1 MVSFG
6 AARDVARDSRVAR
19 LSVFEHTPGARAH
32 LDAGIPAYRLPNGKR
47 AFYYLAG
54 GDVVG
59 ETSVSPPQP
68 PARPTTLRRWRT
80 LPASSGALRDA
91 AALFFPEGFR
101 PAPAL
106 CALPTKHTLDVA
118 DPRDVSR
125 PSAFGDVRPRRARLF
140 ATEVLTRRAE
150 EEHAAHAAHKKAM
163 SFDVSKKGSAKVKR
177 GVSFVEETDERDGS
191 SETTAVFD
199 AKEAFD
205 PRRHSVFATRVD
217 TADARDVYD
226 GDAAYD
232 AAFDAD
238 WRAWTRN
245 EKGERFLTLRLARV
259 AEAAVN
265 AGEVMPP
272 SPREKNAA
280 SELRAVAR
288 AYYDEI
294 ARAHR
299 RFAAAFFGS
308 SDAFP
313 ASAEACAT
321 RAVTLPRAGFDALAK
336 KCAFAQTRTKCTEAH
351 VAAFYETVAGSASAP
366 LTRAQ
371 FLELLVRVADAKY
384 AKSGAHHSLARAL
397 EALCENDLLPR
408 AGAEFLAD
416 PDAWRANKLY
426 VEETDDVFRGE
437 KNVEQMDDAEEEEA
451 RLAAK
456 FDDDTGARR
465 DVSPPSSPRWR
476 ALRAL
481 FDALAAKNAAR
492 RVGFDAFA
500 SALAMA
506 GVLETFPFSMKS
518 DDDEKSLLPG
528 TVKTRR
534 RGKKKKLSVSD
545 ARGVFLAAQTFV
557 ARAEPPRDATLAF
570 EDFLEALARVADAVP
585 TPGDGPVKKKEP
597 GPAEDDDAAET
608 TSETTASEKKRSE
621 KAESTVA
628 SSSLREKKTA
638 NVATDSGREINVDV
652 DAPEDEGEGDL
663 EEDAFAARSLA
674 SKLDEFLEHVLR
686 RAWRAAGEDA
696 DAYDAERAAEAIEGL
711 TL

>member
-1 MVSFG
+1 VVSFG
-6 AARDVARDSRVAR
+6 AGRARDGDSARDSRVAR

-59 ETSVSPPQP
+59 ETSVFSATPPP
-68 PARPTTLRRWRT
+68 RPTTLRLAMRRGLG

-91 AALFFPEGFR
+91 AALFFPEEFR

-106 CALPTKHTLDVA
+106 CALPTRHTLVVA
-118 DPRDVSR
+118 DPRELSR

-140 ATEVLTRRAE
+140 ATEVLTRRTE
-150 EEHAAHAAHKKAM
+150 EEHALHAAHKKAM
-163 SFDVSKKGSAKVKR
+163 SFDGSKKGSAKAKR
-177 GVSFVEETDERDGS
+177 GVSFVEETDDLDGV
-191 SETTAVFD
+191 SEEIAVFD
-199 AKEAFD
+199 AKEVFD
-205 PRRHSVFATRVD
+205 PRRHSVFATRGD
-217 TADARDVYD
+217 TADARDVFD
-226 GDAAYD
+226 GDSAYD

-238 WRAWTRN
+238 WRAWTRD

-265 AGEVMPP
+265 AGEVLPR
-272 SPREKNAA
+272 SPRDAKA
-280 SELRAVAR
+280 ELRAVAR

-299 RFAAAFFGS
+299 RFAAEFS
-308 SDAFP
+308 STADFFP
-313 ASAEACAT
+313 ASAEACLT

-351 VAAFYETVAGSASAP
+351 IGAFYETVAGSASAP

-397 EALCENDLLPR
+397 EALFETDFLPR
-408 AGAEFLAD
+408 AGADFLAD
-416 PDAWRANKLY
+416 PDVFRAKKLY
-426 VEETDDVFRGE
+426 LEETDDVFRGDIIA
-437 KNVEQMDDAEEEEA
+437 NDTEEEEA

-456 FDDDTGARR
+456 FDEDTGARR
-465 DVSPPSSPRWR
+465 DVSPPASPRWR

-481 FDALAAKNAAR
+481 FLSLADDTVA
-492 RVGFDAFA
+492 RVGFGAFKKA
-500 SALAMA
+500 MAMA
-506 GVLETFPFSMKS
+506 GVLETSKEASFDVREVTRSN
-518 DDDEKSLLPG
+518 DDDEKSLLPS
-528 TVKTRR
+528 VKTID
-534 RGKKKKLSVSD
+534 RGKKLSVSD
-545 ARGVFLAAQTFV
+545 ARQIFLAAQTFV

-585 TPGDGPVKKKEP
+585 TPEDEP
-597 GPAEDDDAAET
+597 GKEEPRLAEDDDKST
-608 TSETTASEKKRSE
+608 TSETTASKRG
-621 KAESTVA
+621 AEST
-628 SSSLREKKTA
+628 SRETA
-638 NVATDSGREINVDV
+638 NAATDSGCEKNG
-652 DAPEDEGEGDL
+652 DAPEGEAEGDL
-663 EEDAFAARSLA
+663 EEEAFAARSLA